1 MAETQGAEAGAVLKG
16 ADAVSEAHSAIKAE
30 IRAVESDIAELRG
43 FWTGPSAASFA
54 SMMGNWND
62 KVTIMN
68 NVLDTLEAALR
79 GTEKDQ
85 SAVDEEHQSTIS
97 GLGSL
102 MG

>member
-1 MAETQGAEAGAVLKG
+1 MAETQGAEAGAILKG
-16 ADAVSEAHSAIKAE
+16 ADAVNEAHSAIKRE
-30 IRAVESDIAELRG
+30 ISAVERDIAELKG
-43 FWTGPSAASFA
+43 FWTGPSAAAFA
-54 SMMGNWND
+54 SMMTTWND
-62 KVTIMN
+62 KVTVMN

-85 SAVDEEHQSTIS
+85 SAVDEEHQSTIA

>member
-1 MAETQGAEAGAVLKG
+1 MAETQGAEAGALLKG
-16 ADAVSEAHSAIKAE
+16 ADAVNEAHGAIKRE
-30 IRAVESDIAELRG
+30 ISAVESDIAELRG
-43 FWTGPSAASFA
+43 FWTGPSAAAFA
-54 SMMGNWND
+54 SMMGGWNE
-62 KVTIMN
+62 KVTTMN

-85 SAVDEEHQSTIS
+85 SAMDEDQQSTIA

>member
-1 MAETQGAEAGAVLKG
+1 MADVQGAESGAVLKG
-16 ADAVSEAHSAIKAE
+16 ADAVNEAHSAIKAE
-30 IRAVESDIAELRG
+30 IRAVEGDIAELRG
-43 FWTGPSAASFA
+43 FWTGASATAFST
-54 SMMGNWND
+54 MMTNWND
-62 KVTIMN
+62 KVTTMN

-85 SAVDEEHQSTIS
+85 SATEDEHQSTIS